1 MKKYKT
7 LNFLEDNKYDF
18 INKLVLFS
26 VFAFIF
32 LNLLIHLTN
41 LKELKSEI
49 AETQIAKNEI
59 QNTTTEKVEKIKEV
73 DTNNIKLIY
82 SMFGAENIDEMKL
95 SNENIEVRGKCSDL
109 NLLYDIED
117 VELIKNA
124 SVDGIK
130 KEDNYY
136 MFRLEYQA
144 R

>member
-7 LNFLEDNKYDF
+7 LNFFEDNKYDF
-18 INKLVLFS
+18 INKLALLSIFV
-26 VFAFIF
+26 FIF

-41 LKELKSEI
+41 LKALKSEI
-49 AETQIAKNEI
+49 ANNETHNIITN
-59 QNTTTEKVEKIKEV
+59 KVEEIKEV

-82 SMFGAENIDEMKL
+82 SMFGSENIDEMKL
-95 SNENIEVRGKCSDL
+95 SNKNIEVRGKCSDL

-117 VELIKNA
+117 IELIKNA
-124 SVDGIK
+124 SVDSIK
-130 KEDNYY
+130 KEENYY

>member
-7 LNFLEDNKYDF
+7 LNFFEDNKYDF
-18 INKLVLFS
+18 INKLALLSIFV
-26 VFAFIF
+26 FIF

-41 LKELKSEI
+41 LKALKSEI
-49 AETQIAKNEI
+49 ANNETHNI
-59 QNTTTEKVEKIKEV
+59 TTNKVEEIKEV

-82 SMFGAENIDEMKL
+82 SMFGSENIGEIKL
-95 SNENIEVRGKCSDL
+95 SNKNIEVRGKCSDL

-117 VELIKNA
+117 IELIKNA
-124 SVDGIK
+124 SVDSIK
-130 KEDNYY
+130 KEENYY

>member
-1 MKKYKT
+1 MKKYKA
-7 LNFLEDNKYDF
+7 LNFFEDNKYNF
-18 INKLVLFS
+18 INKLALLSIFI
-26 VFAFIF
+26 FIF

-49 AETQIAKNEI
+49 INSETHNIATN
-59 QNTTTEKVEKIKEV
+59 KVEKIKEKEI

-82 SMFGAENIDEMKL
+82 SMFGPENIDEMTL
-95 SNENIEVRGKCSDL
+95 SNENIEVRGKCNDL

-124 SVDGIK
+124 SVDSIK

>member
-18 INKLVLFS
+18 INKLALFS
-26 VFAFIF
+26 VLVFIF
-32 LNLLIHLTN
+32 LNLLIHLIN

-49 AETQIAKNEI
+49 VNSETQKI
-59 QNTTTEKVEKIKEV
+59 TTNKVEKIKEV

-82 SMFGAENIDEMKL
+82 SMFGPENIDEMKL

-130 KEDNYY
+130 KEENYY

>member
-1 MKKYKT
+1 MKKYRT
-7 LNFLEDNKYDF
+7 LNFFEDNKYDF
-18 INKLVLFS
+18 INKLALLSIFV
-26 VFAFIF
+26 FIF

-41 LKELKSEI
+41 LKALKSEI
-49 AETQIAKNEI
+49 ANNETHNI
-59 QNTTTEKVEKIKEV
+59 TTNKVEETKEV

-82 SMFGAENIDEMKL
+82 SMFGCENIDEMKL

-117 VELIKNA
+117 IELIKNA
-124 SVDGIK
+124 SVDSIK
-130 KEDNYY
+130 KEENYY